1 MISVMRKGISSSS
14 QVTSGSYSNP
24 PDWCL
29 HHRLS
34 ASVEGPLLD
43 DTGDDSQH
51 GSDDRWGTPR
61 SISVSVGELLK
72 SRELRRPLV
81 VGSFA
86 MIAQQLSGMIDFL
99 FPFSLVLIPNTG
111 INASTGSGM
120 LYQLVLISESS
131 LL

>member
-1 MISVMRKGISSSS
+1 MTCVMRKGISSSS

-24 PDWCL
+24 VDWCL
-29 HHRLS
+29 LRRLC

-43 DTGDDSQH
+43 DAGDASQH
-51 GSDDRWGTPR
+51 EPDDHWGTPR
-61 SISVSVGELLK
+61 SKSVSVTELLT

-81 VGSFA
+81 VVSSA
-86 MIAQQLSGMIDFL
+86 MISQQLSGMDVFL
-99 FPFSLVLIPNTG
+99 FLFSLVLIANIG